1 MIIETALDNSGI
13 ERDLTKMGSL
23 VKNGVGAAA
32 KLSATAIAGVTAA
45 IGAAGTAATAVGK
58 QFETALAKASTM
70 FGDVK
75 VDTKGLETQVIA
87 LSNATGVA
95 ANQIGESLYNALS
108 AGIPVT
114 EDMGASM
121 DYMARNAKLA
131 KAGFTDVDTAVVA
144 TAKVLNAYKMDV
156 SETDRVHKVLMQTQ
170 NKGITTVGEL
180 GSVLA
185 QVTPTAAA
193 MNVSFEQVGAALASM
208 TAQGTPTAQ
217 ATTMLNGL
225 LAELGKEGTNA
236 NKALKQATKGTEYAG
251 KSFDALM
258 KSGVPL
264 NKILDLMNKSAKD
277 GGKSLLD
284 MFGSLE
290 AGKAA
295 LALAGQNSEQFT
307 NNLKAMSTET
317 DVVGN
322 AYEKV
327 MDTFEEK
334 SKVAVENL
342 KNLGI
347 SIYDNMKEPLKA
359 AAETGIEYI
368 GRLSNAFKSY
378 GLEGLVSEA
387 GNVFADVATKA
398 AEQAPKMVDTAVDFI
413 KAFTDGLKSNA
424 PQLLKAGGKIV
435 QALSDGFVQLLPS
448 EIQKPIKSM
457 VSEISKSLQGGGLK
471 RVISTLGE
479 TIKSLGDIILN
490 VAKVALPILTKSVEF
505 LGKHS
510 KVVTISIMSLVAAI
524 KTMRVALN
532 AASWINK
539 AASTITSTTS
549 AIGSL
554 GKALGSLSKYAGAI
568 GILGSV
574 LIGVALAIK
583 TIKDSADQADLEKRF
598 GSISLS
604 IEQIDK
610 IAGQIANSPS
620 VEKAKQALDQMA
632 DTNSKFEELQDTLEG
647 ISSTAYSVKLGMSLD
662 ENDIEKLKE
671 NVDGF
676 ISQGQEILK
685 DQRIT
690 VSIVMEGINDN
701 LKKQVDSTFA
711 GLQTIFDEK
720 GEQLRKILNE
730 AIADGKL
737 SDAEMQT
744 ILNLTKEMS
753 EILEKVSSAE
763 YKASLRNIQVD
774 GNLTPDSY
782 RDLLSKIKEATDSSV
797 KNLEDVRIKRDAA
810 IELSYS
816 MGDMTEQDYRKAL
829 DDSAELLTQ
838 QRYNLYLQGVEF
850 KLDPALQ
857 AFSDSLPAVQNQL
870 GTQLENLWLGPGESL
885 AEGAQRDIE
894 AAFSG
899 IQNEFITGFNNLNIP
914 DETRRNASK
923 IYEQL
928 KPTQQ
933 QYQEISD
940 YCNKMGL
947 AVPINVQKGL
957 SDIAKIGAIG
967 NQLDAINYLMGA
979 KFSNDPEYMA
989 VLEKAQ
995 AAGIKIP
1002 TELMN
1007 GVNTAKQQAIDATGL
1022 MFDETG
1028 NQIDSS
1034 GKVVAQKSS
1043 QAGEDTVNAYTSSLS
1058 GKSTELSDAA
1068 DETIKTAMGPF
1079 QLTDFNGIGTTAG
1092 GAVVSGMGDGMRQQV
1107 GTVQDAS
1114 GEVTGAVDSTLR
1126 NADLSGMGSGYGAQA
1141 STGLASGI
1149 TSGQRDVHTATAT
1162 ITSGLSSAF
1171 DNQSLPSKTWGS
1183 DLISGL
1189 AQGIRGAKNLVS
1201 SAVSTVAN
1209 IISSWLHFSRPEKGP
1224 LHYYEQWMPDFMRG
1238 LARGIMDS
1246 KGLVVDEVADL
1257 ASELQDSMADMD
1269 SRISVGID
1277 TSGIPADV
1285 LAQVRALGEQGAAE
1299 LTARARAAVRL
1310 EMGRISA
1317 VAETYMTQRV
1327 NSYVD
1332 TQTLAD
1338 AVRRACREGCAEANI
1353 FFDGSIETQL
1363 VVDGRRLAS
1372 ATAPYTDTLLGEAAG
1387 RKKRYG

>member
-1 MIIETALDNSGI
+1 MSDGKVIIETGLDNSGV
-13 ERDLTKMGSL
+13 EKGLAKMGSL
-23 VKNGVGAAA
+23 VKNGAGAAA

-45 IGAAGTAATAVGK
+45 IGAAGTAATAVGQ
-58 QFETALAKASTM
+58 QFETALAKTSTM

-75 VDTKGLETQVIA
+75 VDTKGLETQVLA
-87 LSNATGVA
+87 LSNATGLA
-95 ANQIGESLYNALS
+95 ADQIGGSLYNALS

-114 EDMGASM
+114 EDMGKSM
-121 DYMARNAKLA
+121 DYMTRNAKLA
-131 KAGFTDVDTAVVA
+131 KAGFTDIDTAVAA

-156 SETDRVHKVLMQTQ
+156 SETDRVHKILMQTQ

-193 MNVSFEQVGAALASM
+193 MNVSFEQIGAALASM

-217 ATTMLNGL
+217 ATTMLNTL
-225 LAELGKEGTNA
+225 FAELGKKGTNA
-236 NKALKQATKGTEYAG
+236 QKALEKATKGTEFAG
-251 KSFDALM
+251 KSFQDLM
-258 KSGVPL
+258 KQGVPL
-264 NKILDLMNKSAKD
+264 NQVLDLMDKSAQAN
-277 GGKSLLD
+277 GKSLLD
-284 MFGSLE
+284 MFGSIE

-307 NNLKAMSTET
+307 SNLQAMSTET

-347 SIYDNMKEPLKA
+347 SIYNDMKDPLKS

-368 GRLSNAFKSY
+368 GRLSDAFNKG
-378 GLEGLVSEA
+378 GLEGVISKA
-387 GNVFADVATKA
+387 GDIFADVAIKA
-398 AEQAPKMVDTAVDFI
+398 AEQAPKMVDTAVSFIQSFASGIKKNAPKLAKSGLQLI
-413 KAFTDGLKSNA
+413 KA
-424 PQLLKAGGKIV
+424 I
-435 QALSDGFVQLLPS
+435 SDGFIKLLPS
-448 EIQKPIKSM
+448 EIQKPVQQTVNTIIRSFKS
-457 VSEISKSLQGGGLK
+457 GGLK
-471 RVISTLGE
+471 QAVTTLGSL
-479 TIKSLGDIILN
+479 IKDLGSVVSN
-490 VAKVALPILTKSVEF
+490 VAKIVLPIFTKALDF
-505 LGKHS
+505 LGTNS
-510 KVVTISIMSLVAAI
+510 KALSIIMISLVASI
-524 KTMRVALN
+524 KSVHIAQTAS
-532 AASWINK
+532 SWINTFTK
-539 AASTITSTTS
+539 SISSAAVASGTLRTALSTLVGPTGIAVLAST
-549 AIGSL
+549 AF
-554 GKALGSLSKYAGAI
+554 
-568 GILGSV
+568 
-574 LIGVALAIK
+574 IGVGLAIK
-583 TIKDSADQADLEKRF
+583 GAADAADKADLDGRF
-598 GSISLS
+598 GNIELS

-632 DTNSKFEELQDTLEG
+632 DTNSKFEELRDTLEG
-647 ISSTAYSVKLGMSLD
+647 ISSTVYSVKLGMSLD
-662 ENDIEKLKE
+662 ENDIEKLKKD
-671 NVDGF
+671 VDSF

-690 VSIVMEGINDN
+690 VSVVMEGMNDN

-720 GEQLRKILNE
+720 GEQLRKVLNE

-744 ILNLTKEMS
+744 ISNLTKEMS

-782 RDLLSKIKEATDSSV
+782 KDLLSKIQEATDNSV

-829 DDSAELLTQ
+829 DDSSELLTQ
-838 QRYNLYLQGVEF
+838 QKYNLYLQGVEF

-885 AEGAQRDIE
+885 AEGAQRDIG

-899 IQNEFITGFNNLNIP
+899 IQNEFVTGFNNLNISK
-914 DETRRNASK
+914 EARRNAKK

-1043 QAGEDTVNAYTSSLS
+1043 QAGEDTINAYTSSLS
-1058 GKSTELSDAA
+1058 GKSTELSNAA

-1107 GTVQDAS
+1107 GTVQDAG
-1114 GEVTGAVDSTLR
+1114 GEVTGTMDSTLR
-1126 NADLSGMGSGYGAQA
+1126 NANLSGMGSGYGAQA

-1149 TSGQRDVHTATAT
+1149 TSGQRDVHMATAT

-1171 DNQSLPSKTWGS
+1171 DSQSLPSKTWGS
-1183 DLISGL
+1183 DLVSGL
-1189 AQGIRGAKNLVS
+1189 ASGIRGAAGLVS
-1201 SAVSTVAN
+1201 SAVGNVAR
-1209 IISSWLHFSRPEKGP
+1209 IISDWLHFSRPEKGP

-1238 LARGIMDS
+1238 LAKGIAGS
-1246 KGLVVDEVADL
+1246 KGLVVDEIGVL
-1257 ASELQDSMADMD
+1257 AGELRDSMADMD
-1269 SRISVGID
+1269 SRIPVGID

-1285 LAQVRALGEQGAAE
+1285 LRQVRALGEQGAAE
-1299 LTARARAAVRL
+1299 LTARARAAVLL

-1317 VAETYMTQRV
+1317 VAETYMIHRV

-1332 TQTLAD
+1332 TRSITSAIKEGLQG
-1338 AVRRACREGCAEANI
+1338 VRVEA
-1353 FFDGSIETQL
+1353 
-1363 VVDGRRLAS
+1363 DGRQI
-1372 ATAPYTDTLLGEAAG
+1372 GELVFNNWDRMVRTHGG
-1387 RKKRYG
+1387 R